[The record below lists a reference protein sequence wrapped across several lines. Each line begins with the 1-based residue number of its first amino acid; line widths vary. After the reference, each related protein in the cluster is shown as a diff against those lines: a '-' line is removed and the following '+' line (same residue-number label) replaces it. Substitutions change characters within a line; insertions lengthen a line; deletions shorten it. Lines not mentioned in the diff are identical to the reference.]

1 MSDLATVLSVGRL
14 YCDLIFTDLP
24 RMPTM
29 GTEVYAGGF
38 GVHAGGGAFI
48 TAAHLAALGHPS
60 ALSAILPAPPLA
72 GLIEPDL
79 ARAGLDLR
87 LCKAAA
93 PGDEPQATV
102 ALVGAQDRAFVTH
115 RTGPAFPPLTVA
127 DLTDLGVTHVHIGEL
142 ATLIERPGIAEI
154 ARAAGATLSL
164 DCSWDDSLAAADI
177 AAVLGQVDLFL
188 PNEAEVARLHEI
200 GVPATQ
206 FPLTAIKRGA
216 EGASLLTG
224 GAEIH
229 RPAEPVTVVDTTGAG
244 DAFNAGFLS
253 AWLAGASPEACLE
266 AGNAQ
271 GARAVSRRGGFHGP
285 EPEAGQGAPP
295 GS

>member
-115 RTGPAFPPLTVA
+115 RTGPAFPPLTNSPWVQH
-127 DLTDLGVTHVHIGEL
+127 DEER
-142 ATLIERPGIAEI
+142 LIKIVMYGLMGP
-154 ARAAGATLSL
+154 L
-164 DCSWDDSLAAADI
+164 
-177 AAVLGQVDLFL
+177 
-188 PNEAEVARLHEI
+188 EVAGKRYDGL
-200 GVPATQ
+200 VPMTPFGGMLKDEEVASV
-206 FPLTAIKRGA
+206 LTFVRNHFGNK
-216 EGASLLTG
+216 
-224 GAEIH
+224 
-229 RPAEPVTVVDTTGAG
+229 AEPITARQVEKVRESTKGRVMLYTTEEILKAH
-244 DAFNAGFLS
+244 
-253 AWLAGASPEACLE
+253 PIK
-266 AGNAQ
+266 
-271 GARAVSRRGGFHGP
+271 
-285 EPEAGQGAPP
+285 
-295 GS
+295 